1 MKKHL
6 AFSLIAIISVF
17 LMDAREATAKKFVS
31 GSSPSASSPLGPNS
45 LRTDSGMQYKDI
57 KVGEGKTPTKGR
69 TVRIHFTSWLYP
81 GGQKV
86 DSTIDRKTPYQF
98 VVGYGMHNQ
107 GLDEA
112 LLTMKEGGKRLLLI
126 PPELAFGKK
135 GAGNKIPPNAT
146 LKYEVELLHVLAP
159 NER

>member
-6 AFSLIAIISVF
+6 ALSLLTIIAVS
-17 LMDAREATAKKFVS
+17 LLDAREATAKKFVT
-31 GSSPSASSPLGPNS
+31 SSNASASSPLGPNA
-45 LRTDSGMQYKDI
+45 LRTDSGIQYKDI
-57 KVGEGKTPTKGR
+57 KIGEGKTPTKGR
-69 TVRIHFTSWLYP
+69 TVRIHFTSWLFP
-81 GGQKV
+81 SGEKV
-86 DSTIDRKTPYQF
+86 DSTLDRKTPYQF

-112 LLTMKEGGKRLLLI
+112 LLTMKEGGKRLLII